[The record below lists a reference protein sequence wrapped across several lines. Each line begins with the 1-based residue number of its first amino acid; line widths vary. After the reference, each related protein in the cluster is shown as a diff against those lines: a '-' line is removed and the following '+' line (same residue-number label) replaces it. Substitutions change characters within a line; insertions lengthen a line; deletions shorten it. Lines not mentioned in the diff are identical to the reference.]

1 MSIYIYTVF
10 LTKKIKYLMSLLFV
24 NFKRVTAGIVQG
36 KTKIYI
42 IHPLMPSSE

>member
-1 MSIYIYTVF
+1 MSF
-10 LTKKIKYLMSLLFV
+10 LFV

-42 IHPLMPSSE
+42 ASTSDYSSADAIK